1 MPDVG
6 GEQPQTMRDRRAHP
20 RHRAADLPT
29 ILVSRLRHGPEVSLI
44 DLSVGGALVETDVQM
59 RPGTSLTLE
68 IASDADSPVL
78 VPMRVLRCE
87 VASVRSEVTIYRGA
101 CEFARPLP
109 WPALVNGA
117 RPAAA
122 AACAAMGLDASLKAL
137 VERCRPSAGD
147 GFTTSDML
155 KVLRTLEERACQQP
169 HDELTGPL
177 VQLLP
182 IVATA
187 VERGFPASHVL
198 AAIESR
204 LRIAIPRVNI
214 RLTDTALPPPG
225 DGEALLFRPDGARD
239 FPCVLNVHLPE
250 GATLS
255 DGQFRLLKASTHLC
269 SLLGAA
275 GLRTASSPP
284 ATGVGTSWQ
293 KIVVRYKD
301 GRVIKGFSH
310 DFNPGRSQFAIW
322 PSINAPEHE
331 GMLVPL
337 SVLKAV
343 FFVRDFQG
351 DASYTE
357 ERSFGQAAHG
367 RKLEVTFSDNEM
379 LVGTTLS
386 YRPDGQGFFVIPAD
400 PRANNLRVFVVT
412 SAVRH
417 VRFLGASHERTSGHL
432 QLVAAS

>member
-1 MPDVG
+1 MLPTIDVTAAPG
-6 GEQPQTMRDRRAHP
+6 RERRAHT
-20 RHRAADLPT
+20 RHRAADLPN
-29 ILVSRLRHGPEVSLI
+29 IRVSRLRHGPAVSLI

-68 IASDADSPVL
+68 IASENDAPLL

-87 VASVRSEVTIYRGA
+87 VASVRSEATIYRGA
-101 CEFARPLP
+101 CEFSRPLP
-109 WPALVNGA
+109 WPALVTTPRA
-117 RPAAA
+117 AAPAAA
-122 AACAAMGLDASLKAL
+122 VRLDASVKAL
-137 VERCRPSAGD
+137 LERARPSEGD
-147 GFTTSDML
+147 SLTAADMVR
-155 KVLRTLEERACQQP
+155 VLRTIEEQASQQQ
-169 HDELTGPL
+169 HDELAAPL
-177 VQLLP
+177 GHLLP
-182 IVATA
+182 IVATSI
-187 VERGFPASHVL
+187 ERAAPASDVL
-198 AAIESR
+198 SAIESR
-204 LRIAIPRVNI
+204 LRLAMPRVNI

-225 DGEALLFRPDGARD
+225 NGEALLFRPDGARD

-250 GATLS
+250 GATLT
-255 DGQFRLLKASTHLC
+255 DGEFRLLKASTHLC
-269 SLLGAA
+269 SLIAVA
-275 GLRTASSPP
+275 GLRTAATPV
-284 ATGVGTSWQ
+284 ATGLGQSWQ

-310 DFNPGRSQFAIW
+310 DFNPGRSQFALW
-322 PSINAPEHE
+322 PSVNAPEHE

-357 ERSFGQAAHG
+357 ERSFGQAAPG

-412 SAVRH
+412 SAIRH
-417 VRFLGASHERTSGHL
+417 VRFLGANHERASSHL